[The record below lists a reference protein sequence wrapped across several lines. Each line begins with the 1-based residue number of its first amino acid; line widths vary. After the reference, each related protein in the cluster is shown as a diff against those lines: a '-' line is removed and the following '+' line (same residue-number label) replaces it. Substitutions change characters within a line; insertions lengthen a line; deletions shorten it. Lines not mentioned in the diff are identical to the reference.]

1 MIIRIFVA
9 AFLAIFINTA
19 AAQNTVFEGPR
30 GVWHLVAKDPEGGQW
45 SFIPAGA
52 GTPIRLDFVYTV
64 EAENRMAYYMVRT
77 VCSHNKNIEMY
88 AAKPEAELGLGN
100 DCSGEVAY
108 SRLVKW
114 TVMKAPPLPPEAQ
127 RLLKQ

>member
-1 MIIRIFVA
+1 MITRLLVTVFAAIFV
-9 AFLAIFINTA
+9 NNA

-45 SFIPAGA
+45 SFIPADA
-52 GTPIRLDFVYTV
+52 GTPIRLDFVYSI
-64 EAENRMAYYMVRT
+64 EAGSRTTYFMVRT
-77 VCSHNKNIEMY
+77 VCPQNKKIEVY
-88 AAKPEAELGLGN
+88 AAKPGAELGLGN
-100 DCSGEVAY
+100 DCSGEMAY

-114 TVMKAPPLPPEAQ
+114 TVIKAPPLPPEAQ